1 MSLIMNVVSGAEFI
15 QQNYKIWKSY
25 MKLKKIMWTIF
36 LTLFDVSLFAEQ
48 GGSSVDEALF

>member
-15 QQNYKIWKSY
+15 QQNYNIWKSY
-25 MKLKKIMWTIF
+25 MNLKKIMWTIF